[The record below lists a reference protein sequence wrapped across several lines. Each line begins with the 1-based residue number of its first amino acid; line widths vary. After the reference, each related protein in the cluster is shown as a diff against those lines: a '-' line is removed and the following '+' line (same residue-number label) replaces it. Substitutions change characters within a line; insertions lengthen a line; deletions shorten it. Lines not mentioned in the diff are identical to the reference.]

1 MDFLPVFLRVRGQPC
16 LVVGGGEVALRK
28 VHSLMRAGAKVT
40 VVSPDLVEGLLAL
53 AVEGRIAHLEKRFEV
68 ADLEATVLVV
78 SATNHAEVNQAVY
91 AAAQLRRLPVNVVDC
106 PDLCSFIFPA
116 IIDRSPLVIAVSSGG
131 ASPVLARTVRAQLE
145 LLFPKAYGQLASF
158 AESRRA
164 ITKSRVEDP
173 SKRRRFWE
181 RVLSGPLRDQV
192 LTGQIEEAARRFE
205 SELNV
210 ETRETNTASGF
221 VSLVGAGPGD
231 PELLTLKAFRVL
243 QEADTIVFDRLVSND
258 ILELAR
264 LDATRIDVGKE
275 SSNHTLPQDEITALL
290 VRLANEGQKVVRLK
304 GGDPFIF
311 GRGGEEIEGLIAH
324 GIDFQVI
331 PGITAASGCATYA
344 GIPLTHRDHAQ
355 SVAFITG
362 HSSDQEMNALEWRM
376 QWKRFAQSRQTLV
389 IYMGVKNLFRIRDE
403 LLSHDADPS
412 LPVAIIER
420 GTTPQQ
426 KTYVGTLENLP
437 DTQVKS
443 PAIIIIGGVVGLK
456 YRRD

>member
-28 VHSLMRAGAKVT
+28 VQSLMRAGAKVT
-40 VVSPDLVEGLLAL
+40 VVSPSLVEGLLAL
-53 AVEGRIAHLEKRFEV
+53 AVEGRISHLEKPFEV
-68 ADLEATVLVV
+68 ADLCGAVLVV
-78 SATNHAEVNQAVY
+78 SATNHAEVNQEVY
-91 AAAQLRRLPVNVVDC
+91 EAAQLRNLPVNVVDC
-106 PDLCSFIFPA
+106 PELCSFIFPA

-131 ASPVLARTVRAQLE
+131 ASPVLARTVRARLE
-145 LLFPKAYGQLASF
+145 VLFPKAYGQLAAF
-158 AESRRA
+158 AEARRS
-164 ITKSRVEDP
+164 ITKSRIDDA

-192 LTGQIEEAARRFE
+192 LTGQIDEAARRFNA
-205 SELNV
+205 ELDL
-210 ETRETNTASGF
+210 ETQEATSARGF

-231 PELLTLKAFRVL
+231 SELLTLKAFRVL
-243 QEADTIVFDRLVSND
+243 QEADSIVFDRLVSNE

-264 LDATRIDVGKE
+264 LDATKIDVGKE

-290 VRLANEGQKVVRLK
+290 VRLAKEGQKVVRLK

-311 GRGGEEIEGLIAH
+311 GRGGEEIEGLIGH

-376 QWKRFAQSRQTLV
+376 QWERFAQSRQTLV
-389 IYMGVKNLFRIRDE
+389 IYMGVRNLVRIRDE
-403 LLSHDADPS
+403 LLKYQADPKM
-412 LPVAIIER
+412 PVAIIER

-426 KTYVGTLENLP
+426 KTYVGTLEHLP
-437 DTQVKS
+437 DTPVKS

-456 YRRD
+456 YRSD

>member
-68 ADLEATVLVV
+68 ADLEASVLVV
-78 SATNHAEVNQAVY
+78 SATNRPEVNQEVY

-106 PDLCSFIFPA
+106 PELCSFIFPA

-145 LLFPKAYGQLASF
+145 LLFPKAYGQLAAF
-158 AESRRA
+158 AEAQRA
-164 ITKSRVEDP
+164 ITKSRIDDP

-205 SELNV
+205 SELNL
-210 ETRETNTASGF
+210 ETQEAKIASGF

-231 PELLTLKAFRVL
+231 SELLTLKAFRVL

-275 SSNHTLPQDEITALL
+275 SSHHTLPQDEITALL
-290 VRLANEGQKVVRLK
+290 VRLAKEGQKVVRLK

-311 GRGGEEIEGLIAH
+311 GRGGEEIEGLITH
-324 GIDFQVI
+324 GVDFQVI

-362 HSSDQEMNALEWRM
+362 HSSDQEMNAVAWRM

-437 DTQVKS
+437 DMQVKS

-456 YRRD
+456 YRS

>member
-1 MDFLPVFLRVRGQPC
+1 MDFLPVFLRVQGQPC
-16 LVVGGGEVALRK
+16 LVVGGGEVAFRK
-28 VHSLMRAGAKVT
+28 VQSLMRAGAKVT
-40 VVSPDLVEGLLAL
+40 VVSPTLVEGLLAMAL
-53 AVEGRIAHLEKRFEV
+53 DGRISHLEKHFEV
-68 ADLEATVLVV
+68 SDLSGWVLVV
-78 SATNHAEVNQAVY
+78 SATNNAEVNQEVY
-91 AAAQLRRLPVNVVDC
+91 EAARLRSLPVNVVDC
-106 PDLCSFIFPA
+106 PELCSFIFPA

-131 ASPVLARTVRAQLE
+131 ASPVLARAVRARLE
-145 LLFPKAYGQLASF
+145 LLFPKAYGQLAAF
-158 AESRRA
+158 AEARRS
-164 ITKSRVEDP
+164 ITKSRIEDP

-181 RVLSGPLRDQV
+181 RVLAGPIRDQV
-192 LTGQIEEAARRFE
+192 LTGQIDEATQRFE
-205 SELNV
+205 AELNL
-210 ETRETNTASGF
+210 ETQKAKIATGF

-231 PELLTLKAFRVL
+231 SELLTLKAFRLL
-243 QEADTIVFDRLVSND
+243 QEADTIVYDRLVSNE

-264 LDATRIDVGKE
+264 LDATKIDVGKE

-290 VRLANEGQKVVRLK
+290 VRLAKEGQQVVRLK

-311 GRGGEEIEGLIAH
+311 GRGGEEIEGLISE

-362 HSSDQEMNALEWRM
+362 HSSDQEMNATEWRM

-389 IYMGVKNLFRIRDE
+389 IYMGVRNLVRIRDE
-403 LLSHDADPS
+403 LLTHHADPQM
-412 LPVAIIER
+412 PVAIIER
-420 GTTPQQ
+420 GTTAQQ
-426 KTYVGTLENLP
+426 KTYVGTLAQLP

-456 YRRD
+456 YRG

>member
-1 MDFLPVFLRVRGQPC
+1 M
-16 LVVGGGEVALRK
+16 VGGGEVAFRK

-40 VVSPDLVEGLLAL
+40 VVSPTLVEGLLAMAL
-53 AVEGRIAHLEKRFEV
+53 DGQISHLEKLFEV
-68 ADLEATVLVV
+68 SDLAGSVLVV
-78 SATNHAEVNQAVY
+78 SATNDASVNQEVY
-91 AAAQLRRLPVNVVDC
+91 EAAQLRSLPVNVVDC
-106 PDLCSFIFPA
+106 PELCSFIFPA

-131 ASPVLARTVRAQLE
+131 ASPVLARTVRARLE
-145 LLFPKAYGQLASF
+145 VLFPKAYGQLAAF
-158 AESRRA
+158 AEARRS
-164 ITKSRVEDP
+164 ITKSRIEEP
-173 SKRRRFWE
+173 TKRRRFWE

-192 LTGQIEEAARRFE
+192 LTGQIDEATHRFDA
-205 SELNV
+205 ELDL
-210 ETRETNTASGF
+210 ETLEAKVATGF

-231 PELLTLKAFRVL
+231 SELLTLKAFRLL
-243 QEADTIVFDRLVSND
+243 QEADTIVYDRLVSNE

-264 LDATRIDVGKE
+264 LDATKIDVGKE

-290 VRLANEGQKVVRLK
+290 VRLAKAGQQVVRLK

-311 GRGGEEIEGLIAH
+311 GRGGEEIEGLISE

-355 SVAFITG
+355 SVSFITG

-389 IYMGVKNLFRIRDE
+389 IYMGVKNLVRIRDE
-403 LLSHDADPS
+403 LLRHDADPNT
-412 LPVAIIER
+412 PVALIER
-420 GTTPQQ
+420 GTTAQQ
-426 KTYVGTLENLP
+426 KTYIGTLANLP

-456 YRRD
+456 YRN